1 MDQITPTAAMSH
13 QEMMDLFDSV
23 NHAMRN
29 QCLSN
34 PGIAIGTGS
43 AAEVKITNTTVFTS
57 AGEFK
62 SKTTAEVAFTATT
75 HDIAADADAVQEAMY
90 LVMLAADGTPSLVM
104 GDIASGAGNAKLPER
119 PATGTPIGAV
129 RVAVAAGATP
139 FDASTDLLS
148 AGHITDT
155 YYSFGYLAPRFDA
168 EL

>member
-1 MDQITPTAAMSH
+1 MNKTATSKALSNQELMDQ
-13 QEMMDLFDSV
+13 FDSL
-23 NHAMRN
+23 NTAMRN

-34 PGIAIGTGS
+34 PGIVIGTGS
-43 AAEVKITNTTVFTS
+43 AAMVKIGSTTVFTS
-57 AGEFK
+57 GGEFK

-75 HDIAADADAVQEAMY
+75 HDIAAHATLVQEAMY
-90 LVMLAADGTPSLVM
+90 MVMLAADGTPSLVM
-104 GDIASGAGNAKLPER
+104 GAIASGSGAAVLPER

-155 YYSFGYLAPRFDA
+155 YYNFGYVAPRFDA
-168 EL
+168 IQ